1 MSAPMLPR
9 LLVILATL
17 TACASNAKQSISLYE
32 AGKYEAAAKA
42 ADDGLADHPDDAAL
56 WGMRVRSAVA
66 LGKPEDIAHAY
77 GAYMAKRGGDDREL
91 LHDLSTA
98 TLAQALASPSTI
110 LKLRAIATIEELE
123 ISDLA
128 EDVGQAMNDEDERVQ
143 AAASVAVIHGFAQAA
158 HVAADMLHADNAEA
172 RRIALEGVAKKIGKI
187 ALPDI
192 EKGATDRDPRVRAVA
207 VRWLGHYKDADAVTV
222 CTKRL
227 HDPDE
232 NVRAAAA
239 TALAQIGLGD
249 IAAVAKRALADKALV
264 VRLAGVGVLQSS
276 KAQADYDTLVALAD
290 DPDALV
296 ALEAGLAV
304 QQAHPELAAKA
315 VQRALASTE
324 WTVRAG
330 AVNSLARALAKP
342 EAIAAAKTAT
352 TDPEL
357 AVRLAAARV
366 LAHAGDVAGA
376 TAVFAAALT
385 DVDAAADL
393 GALGDPRGTA
403 ALDALAS
410 DPKRTPE
417 QRAAAISAHRTARH
431 VTPTLVGA
439 LADPSGLVRVEAA
452 ATLAA
457 LAK

>member
-1 MSAPMLPR
+1 MLPR
-9 LLVILATL
+9 LVVILATL
-17 TACASNAKQSISLYE
+17 TACASNAKRSISLYE

-42 ADDGLADHPDDAAL
+42 ADEGLADHPDDAAL
-56 WGMRVRSAVA
+56 WGMRVRSAIA
-66 LGKPEDIAHAY
+66 LGKPEDMLRAY
-77 GAYMAKRGGDDREL
+77 GDYVAKRGSDDHEL
-91 LHDLSTA
+91 LRDLSNA
-98 TLAQALASPSTI
+98 TLEQAIASPSTI

-123 ISDLA
+123 LGDLA
-128 EDVGQAMNDEDERVQ
+128 EDVGNAMSDEDERVQ
-143 AAASVAVIHGFAQAA
+143 AAAAVAVIHGFAQAA

-172 RRIALEGVAKKIGKI
+172 RRIALDGVAKKIGKI

-207 VRWLGHYKDADAVTV
+207 VRWLGHYKDVDAVTV

-239 TALAQIGLGD
+239 TALAQIGFGD
-249 IAAVAKRALADKALV
+249 IGAVAKRALADKALV
-264 VRLAGVGVLQSS
+264 VRLAGVGVLASS
-276 KAQADYDTLVALAD
+276 NAQADYDKLVALAGRCRI
-290 DPDALV
+290 ALGR
-296 ALEAGLAV
+296 ARGRARGRRR
-304 QQAHPELAAKA
+304 HPELAAKA
-315 VQRALASTE
+315 VQRALASSE

-330 AVNSLARALAKP
+330 GVNSLPRALDKAA
-342 EAIAAAKTAT
+342 AITAAKTAT
-352 TDPEL
+352 ADPEL

-366 LAHAGDVAGA
+366 LAHAGDVADA

-393 GALGDPRGTA
+393 GALGDPRGVA
-403 ALDALAS
+403 SLDALSS
-410 DPKRTPE
+410 DPNRTPE
-417 QRAAAISAHRTARH
+417 QRAAAIAAHRTAHR
-431 VTPTLVGA
+431 VTPTLVAA
-439 LADPSGLVRVEAA
+439 LADASGLVRVEAA